1 MVRRIVGITLVV
13 LGIAAVVLG
22 ILSATT
28 WRTSEVVSAT
38 HESAEVPFVVVEP
51 GVAGIVNDQ
60 VDITVTAAAEDQA
73 IAVIEGRDVDV
84 EGWIGDLP
92 YLAITGLADWED
104 LTTQVVEAT
113 EGEAEDGAEGTEGEG
128 SEGEGSE
135 GEGSEGEGEGAE
147 DGEASDAEIPS
158 PLGSDMWTQIRE
170 GEGELEFS
178 WFQPEDRTV
187 LFIVRDGQEGPA
199 PTVTLTWQREV
210 STPYV
215 MPLTAGGTA
224 AVVVGLA
231 LLVWSFLP
239 ARRRAEE
246 GAEDHDDATG
256 SDGSSSGE
264 EKTAEDGAVNAGGAA
279 TSAAAAADGDS
290 STTDA
295 RTTEASTTDA
305 STTDSTEATTSDTSA
320 TPTNADAGAVPAAA
334 PRLTRRQIREMRRV
348 HGEDASTAELEAIAA
363 EIPLG
368 DSAAPGTAA
377 KPVTDAATDYP
388 AWLRGDAD
396 GSTAEGEEEPGEPR
410 PRVSIADASAWR
422 RRWGVSSPSE
432 AASQV
437 PGPETDGSDQA
448 ADSPDKSEGEEQ

>member
-84 EGWIGDLP
+84 EGWIDDLP

-113 EGEAEDGAEGTEGEG
+113 EGEAEDGAEGEG

-135 GEGSEGEGEGAE
+135 GEGSEGEGSAGEGAE
-147 DGEASDAEIPS
+147 DGEASGAEIPS

-187 LFIVRDGQEGPA
+187 LFIARDGQEGPA

-246 GAEDHDDATG
+246 GAEEHDDATG
-256 SDGSSSGE
+256 SDGSASVE
-264 EKTAEDGAVNAGGAA
+264 EKTAGDGAVNAGGAA
-279 TSAAAAADGDS
+279 TSAAVAADGDS
-290 STTDA
+290 STTG
-295 RTTEASTTDA
+295 ASTADA
-305 STTDSTEATTSDTSA
+305 STTDSTEATTSDTS
-320 TPTNADAGAVPAAA
+320 TSPTNGDAGAAPAAA

-396 GSTAEGEEEPGEPR
+396 GSTAEGEAEPGEPR

-448 ADSPDKSEGEEQ
+448 ADSPDKSEGEER